1 MCVTTTLPAGRCAP
15 NSARMMLSIDIF
27 LKEPEK
33 KIIKDEDEIMLS
45 I

>member
-27 LKEPEK
+27 KEPEK